1 MTDDRSTLTF
11 GGAVCSL
18 SFFWRAA
25 RSLYSYQL
33 WVWHWVWERDWT
45 VCSELWTMHRR
56 IVSFCRFYSPTFTS
70 RSCARLPTHLQIV
83 ATERH
88 FEQSAF
94 FHKNY
99 TANPLLFAR
108 PVIIGCRTMATSSP
122 PEHKERRRNRLANEK
137 SPYLLQH
144 ASNPVDW
151 WGSMQIICR
160 S

>member
-1 MTDDRSTLTF
+1 MAGYIFLTF
-11 GGAVCSL
+11 LAGGYEPILILALGVALGLGTRLNS
-18 SFFWRAA
+18 
-25 RSLYSYQL
+25 
-33 WVWHWVWERDWT
+33 V
-45 VCSELWTMHRR
+45 LWTMHRR
-56 IVSFCRFYSPTFTS
+56 IVRICRFNSPTFTS

-88 FEQSAF
+88 FEQSVF

-108 PVIIGCRTMATSSP
+108 PVIIGCHTMATTSP

-151 WGSMQIICR
+151 
-160 S
+160 